1 MSSVIIIPAR
11 MGSSRL
17 PGKPLKHIKGIPMIE
32 HCYRR
37 ALLCNINQEVYVTT
51 CDKEIRDHII
61 SIGGKVIMTSY
72 KHKRAS
78 TRTEEAI
85 RVLEENEKK
94 VFDLV
99 VMLQGDVPFIKPS
112 SLEKIIKTFRKCDS
126 EIVDLI
132 GHIKKNEHFFDKN
145 NVKVVFDINNE
156 ALYYSRE
163 PIPSPWLFL
172 DDIDKYMQIGVI
184 AFSPFSLKQFN
195 SLNESSLE
203 IFESVDLNRIL
214 QNGGKIKIM
223 KIDYEMI
230 TVDTQDDLEKS
241 QNLMNSD
248 DLFKLYKN

>member
-1 MSSVIIIPAR
+1 

-17 PGKPLKHIKGIPMIE
+17 PGKPLKHINGITMIE

-51 CDKEIRDHII
+51 CDKEIRDHIT
-61 SIGGKVIMTSY
+61 SIGGKVIMTSN

-78 TRTEEAI
+78 TRAEEAI
-85 RVLEENEKK
+85 RFLEENEKK
-94 VFDLV
+94 VFDIV
-99 VMLQGDVPFIKPS
+99 VMLQGDVPFIRPS
-112 SLEKIIKTFRKCDS
+112 SLEEMIKTFRNSDS

-132 GHIKKNEHFFDKN
+132 GPIKKNEFFFDKN
-145 NVKVVFDINNE
+145 NVKIVFNKNNE

-172 DDIDKYMQIGVI
+172 DSIDKYMQIGVI
-184 AFSPFSLKQFN
+184 AFSPSSLKKFN

-203 IFESVDLNRIL
+203 IYESVDLNRIL

-230 TVDTQDDLEKS
+230 TVDTQGDLEKS
-241 QNLMNSD
+241 QEIMDLD
-248 DLFKLYKN
+248 DLFKLYKD